1 MPEKV
6 PLGRLWMLLSYS
18 DLASTNLITNTALFK
33 TKRTNGKG
41 FTITEKAP
49 TRIRLR
55 DCEKFTDG
63 SLAALITTL
72 TEG

>member
-1 MPEKV
+1 
-6 PLGRLWMLLSYS
+6 MLLSYS
-18 DLASTNLITNTALFK
+18 DLASTSVSTDTALFI
-33 TKRTNGKG
+33 TKRTNGKD

-55 DCEKFTDG
+55 DCEKFTNV
-63 SLAALITTL
+63 SFAALITTL